1 LNNKQDID
9 TLAQMRKTNLAR
21 IHKTNLAM
29 KKKLS
34 MLSLLGAVA
43 ILIMGAVI
51 LSSCEGEQGL
61 PGQPGQNGENGTNGT
76 NGVDANSTCILCHSD
91 DQVIV
96 AKSKQ
101 YDISAHSTGH
111 TSGYGNRTYGPDYNC
126 AGCHT
131 SQGFL
136 DELVGASNTPYAD
149 ITQPNCYTCHSIH
162 DTYTEAD
169 WALTNGTTTAPYT
182 GSTGVDLGA
191 GNQCT
196 QCHQF
201 VSHYLDIDS
210 LFVGFDA
217 GIETVTIPADG
228 SLKRV
233 GVHHAPQYNIF
244 VGMDLFEFTGSV
256 TYPTSSHV
264 MGKVEDGCV
273 TCHMNDGFG
282 DLTGH
287 SMSMTYDFHGANYN
301 WPASCGTAECHTA
314 AGQGDPLDDKIV
326 TLQAATKVQLDA
338 LEALL
343 VGQGVMD
350 EHYLAP
356 GVWTT
361 AQVAAVVNF
370 NAIRE
375 DKSLGFHYQN
385 YVEAI
390 LTNSIEAMTP
400 AP

>member
-1 LNNKQDID
+1 
-9 TLAQMRKTNLAR
+9 
-21 IHKTNLAM
+21 M

-34 MLSLLGAVA
+34 MLSLLGGIA
-43 ILIMGAVI
+43 ILIVGAVI
-51 LSSCEGEQGL
+51 LSSCEGPAGA
-61 PGQPGQNGENGTNGT
+61 NGTNGA
-76 NGVDANSTCILCHSD
+76 NGADGTAGQDGADGADGTATCILCHSD
-91 DQVIV
+91 DQTIV
-96 AKSKQ
+96 TKSRQ
-101 YDISAHSTGH
+101 YHYSAHATGH
-111 TSGYGNRTYGPDYNC
+111 TSGYTNRSFGADYDC

-136 DELVGASNTPYAD
+136 ALLDAGTSSPPYSD

-169 WALTNGTTTAPYT
+169 WALTNAAATVPFT
-182 GSTGVDLGA
+182 GSAAVDLGA

-201 VSHYLDIDS
+201 ASHYLAIDS
-210 LFVGFDA
+210 LFADFDL
-217 GIETVTIPADG
+217 GTTTVTIPADN

-244 VGMDLFEFTGSV
+244 AGMDLFEFTG
-256 TYPTSSHV
+256 TIDYPTSSHV
-264 MGKVEDGCV
+264 SDKAVDGCV

-282 DLTGH
+282 DMTGH
-287 SMSMTYDFHGANYN
+287 SMNMTYAFHGADNYH
-301 WPASCGTAECHTA
+301 WADACTECHSST
-314 AGQGDPLDDKIV
+314 GIGEDLNDKV
-326 TLQAATKVQLDA
+326 VSLQAATQVQLTA
-338 LEALL
+338 LYDLL
-343 VGQGVMD
+343 VASGAMTAD
-350 EHYLAP
+350 NYLAP

-361 AQVAAVVNF
+361 NLVAAVVNY

-390 LTNSIEAMTP
+390 LTNTIEAVTP
-400 AP
+400 AAP

>member
-1 LNNKQDID
+1 
-9 TLAQMRKTNLAR
+9 
-21 IHKTNLAM
+21 M

-43 ILIMGAVI
+43 ILIGGAII
-51 LSSCEGEQGL
+51 LSSCEGEQG
-61 PGQPGQNGENGTNGT
+61 PAGANGTNGT
-76 NGVDANSTCILCHSD
+76 NGVDGAAGADANSTCILCHSD

-101 YDISAHSTGH
+101 YHYSAHNTGH
-111 TSGYGNRTYGPDYNC
+111 TSGYTNRSFGPDYDC

-136 DELVGASNTPYAD
+136 ALLEAGTSTPPYSD

-169 WALTNGTTTAPYT
+169 WALTNGDATVPFT
-182 GSTGVDLGA
+182 GSAAVDLGA

-217 GIETVTIPADG
+217 GTTTVTIPADN

-244 VGMDLFEFTGSV
+244 AGMDLFEFTG
-256 TYPTSSHV
+256 TKAYPTSSHV
-264 MGKVEDGCV
+264 MDQAVDGCV

-282 DLTGH
+282 DMTGH
-287 SMSMTYDFHGANYN
+287 SMNMTYAFHGADNYH
-301 WPASCGTAECHTA
+301 WADACTACHGSTAE
-314 AGQGDPLDDKIV
+314 DLSEKVV
-326 TLQAATKVQLDA
+326 TLQAATQVQLTA
-338 LEALL
+338 LYDLL
-343 VGQGVMD
+343 VASGAMTAD
-350 EHYLAP
+350 NYLAP

-361 AQVAAVVNF
+361 NLVAAVVNY

-390 LTNSIEAMTP
+390 LTNTIEAVQ
-400 AP
+400 

>member
-1 LNNKQDID
+1 
-9 TLAQMRKTNLAR
+9 
-21 IHKTNLAM
+21 M

-34 MLSLLGAVA
+34 MLSLLGGIA
-43 ILIMGAVI
+43 ILIVGAVI
-51 LSSCEGEQGL
+51 LSSCEGPAGA
-61 PGQPGQNGENGTNGT
+61 NGTNGAD
-76 NGVDANSTCILCHSD
+76 GADGADGLEGADGADANATCILCHSD

-96 AKSKQ
+96 AKTRQ
-101 YDISAHSTGH
+101 YHYSAHNTGH
-111 TSGYGNRTYGPDYNC
+111 TSGYTNRSFGPDYDC

-136 DELVGASNTPYAD
+136 TLLAAGTSSPPYAD
-149 ITQPNCYTCHSIH
+149 VTQPNCYTCHSIH

-169 WALTNGTTTAPYT
+169 WALTNGDPTVPFTNAVYGTAA
-182 GSTGVDLGA
+182 VDLGA

-201 VSHYLDIDS
+201 VSHYLAIDS
-210 LFVGFDA
+210 LFVDFDL
-217 GIETVTIPADG
+217 GTTTVTIPADN

-244 VGMDLFEFTGSV
+244 GGMDLFEFTGSEN
-256 TYPTSSHV
+256 YPTSSHV
-264 MGKVEDGCV
+264 MDQAPDGCV

-282 DLTGH
+282 DMTGH
-287 SMSMTYDFHGANYN
+287 SMNMTYFFHGADNYH
-301 WPASCGTAECHTA
+301 WADVCTECHSST
-314 AGQGDPLDDKIV
+314 GIGEDLSDKVV
-326 TLQAATKVQLDA
+326 TLQAATQAQLDE
-338 LEALL
+338 LYDHL
-343 VGQGVMD
+343 VTAGVMTID
-350 EHYLAP
+350 NYLAP

-361 AQVAAVVNF
+361 NYVAAVVNY

-390 LTNSIEAMTP
+390 LTNTIEAVD
-400 AP
+400 